1 MSTLKRLISCSIVA
15 LVLAGTALA
24 QDNRARIDNPVEP
37 VPVASGPVV
46 TATATTKRVRFVSP
60 GTAVQ
65 LRLEVYNEAGQKVFD
80 TELRGGNV
88 LDWHL
93 QDTAGQHLQTG
104 SYACVLTIKSLSGRL
119 SQRVGTVTVNEE
131 KTVISTA
138 AAAPLSLAQ
147 QQTIGPVEGNAEFT
161 VLHESDTAAITAVT
175 HDGTEGQVGRTRGAL
190 SFRTGDFFSGR
201 DKEQMRLTEDG
212 KLGIGTNNPQSTLDV
227 AGTIRAERILIAKP
241 KLDSFSQMSG
251 ADTAQAEAGG
261 STALATG
268 SGTQDQIAKWI
279 DNAGTLG
286 DSVITETGGN
296 VGIGMTAPGAV
307 LDVTNNTNHLKYS
320 PATGKLT
327 LTGPASNLTVNPGL
341 RLEFNSDP
349 DAALSYLAYSHDN
362 VSQAYDAYWN
372 GAAWVSSHL
381 GANFAVFKNA
391 SQLTI
396 GFNAGTPKGSTFP
409 SFNTSTGVI
418 FSNTGSMGVGGAPAS
433 AKLYVNGN
441 VGIGTNNP
449 TQELDVAGDIK
460 ASGSLIGATGSVTGN
475 LTVDTT
481 TLNVDAANNRVGVG
495 TLTPALPL
503 DVIGSINSSTGYH
516 IGVARVFHITGTENT
531 FVGTGA
537 GGINTGSENTFVG
550 SSAGL
555 VNTTGSQNSFFGR
568 NAGKSNTT
576 GSSNSFVGLD
586 AGASNTTGNH
596 NSFFG
601 IWAGSAN
608 TSGFGNSYFGALAGY
623 VSNSSHNSFFGY
635 RAGDS
640 NLGGSSNTFVGSEA
654 GGSNLTA
661 SNNSFFGYKAG
672 YANTTGTG
680 NAFVGYLAGQSNTT
694 SSDNS
699 FFGGSAG
706 VSNTTGELNSFFG
719 SQAGG
724 ANTTG
729 GSNSFFG
736 RFAGLSNTTES
747 NNTFIGANSNGTTGI
762 TNATAIGAN
771 AVVTQS
777 DSLILGNGVNVGIGP
792 SAPAEKLHVRGNI
805 YITGGGPFVNNYNGL
820 ILKSPNGLTCA
831 KLTIDNAGVLV
842 TTIIPCP

>member
-1 MSTLKRLISCSIVA
+1 MCTLKRLISCSIVA
-15 LVLAGTALA
+15 VVLAGTSLA
-24 QDNRARIDNPVEP
+24 QENRAPIDNPVEP
-37 VPVASGPVV
+37 VPATSGPVV
-46 TATATTKRVRFVSP
+46 TATATSKRVRFVSP

-65 LRLEVYNEAGQKVFD
+65 LRVEVYNEAGQKVFD

-93 QDTAGQHLQTG
+93 QDAAGQRLQTG

-131 KTVISTA
+131 KTAISTA
-138 AAAPLSLAQ
+138 AAVPLSLAQ
-147 QQTIGPVEGNAEFT
+147 QQTIGPVEGNAAFT

-175 HDGTEGQVGRTRGAL
+175 HDGTEGQVARTRGAL
-190 SFRTGDFFSGR
+190 SFRMGDFFSGR

-241 KLDSFSQMSG
+241 KLGSFSQMSG

-261 STALATG
+261 SIAMATG

-286 DSVITETGGN
+286 DSGITETGGN
-296 VGIGMTAPGAV
+296 VGIGTTTPGAL

-320 PATGKLT
+320 PATAKLT

-349 DAALSYLAYSHDN
+349 DAALSYFAYSHDN
-362 VSQAYDAYWN
+362 ISQAYDAYWN

-381 GANFAVFKNA
+381 GANFAIYKNA

-503 DVIGSINSSTGYH
+503 DVIGPINSSTGYH

-531 FVGTGA
+531 FVGIGPGA
-537 GGINTGSENTFVG
+537 FNSGSENSFFG
-550 SSAGL
+550 SFAG
-555 VNTTGSQNSFFGR
+555 VINTTGTQNSFFGR
-568 NAGKSNTT
+568 NAGR
-576 GSSNSFVGLD
+576 
-586 AGASNTTGNH
+586 
-596 NSFFG
+596 
-601 IWAGSAN
+601 
-608 TSGFGNSYFGALAGY
+608 Y
-623 VSNSSHNSFFGY
+623 
-635 RAGDS
+635 
-640 NLGGSSNTFVGSEA
+640 
-654 GGSNLTA
+654 
-661 SNNSFFGYKAG
+661 
-672 YANTTGTG
+672 
-680 NAFVGYLAGQSNTT
+680 
-694 SSDNS
+694 
-699 FFGGSAG
+699 
-706 VSNTTGELNSFFG
+706 
-719 SQAGG
+719 
-724 ANTTG
+724 NTTG

-736 RFAGLSNTTES
+736 RNAGEGNVTGIGNSFFGTDAGAANTASSNSFFGRAAGAANTSGSDNSFFGKEAGLANVTGTNNAFFGRSAGKANAANLNSFFGANAGMANTTGTVNAFFGYDAGLSNTDGSSNAFFGGSVGRYNTTGDDNTFIGSDAGQPNTIGSSNTFIGRSAGLANTIES
-747 NNTFIGANSNGTTGI
+747 NNTFVGANSNGAAGI
-762 TNATAIGAN
+762 TNATAVGAN

-777 DSLILGNGVNVGIGP
+777 DSLVLGNGVNVGIGP

-805 YITGGGPFVNNYNGL
+805 YISGGGPFVNNYNGL

-831 KLTIDNAGVLV
+831 KLTIDNAGALV
-842 TTIIPCP
+842 TTVIPCP